1 MALTDPRYE
10 IRVNV
15 VMAYIA
21 LNPITKDDNLTA
33 ASILHIYERGPE
45 DIKNLFYTDGYDVV
59 FFYGEPRVRSARE
72 IQDVPVHYLMIYP
85 VTVVTVD
92 KHDPPLGPLVCTAT
106 TMQAKARDTLRLAIA
121 GAAQSATPAYTLTI
135 RTEEGRN
142 DWRGG
147 INIWSTP
154 YYIEYATG

>member
-21 LNPITKDDNLTA
+21 LNPITKDDNVTN
-33 ASILHIYERGPE
+33 ASVLHIYERGPE

-72 IQDVPVHYLMIYP
+72 NQDVPVHFLMMYP
-85 VTVVTVD
+85 VTVMTID
-92 KHDPPLGPLVCTAT
+92 KHEPLLGPIVCTAT
-106 TMQAKARDTLRLAIA
+106 TMQAKARTALHAAIA
-121 GAAQSATPAYTLTI
+121 ASAQSATPAYTLTV
-135 RTEEGRN
+135 RTEDGKN

-147 INIWSTP
+147 INVWSTP
-154 YYIEYATG
+154 YFCEYMTG